1 MKNVLYIIL
10 GMLLLLVL
18 IVVLI
23 GRTRTETKQCI
34 LNAPVDVVFAIVT
47 NNQEWHYRSSLDDLE
62 IICTQGDLEEWEET
76 ANGVT
81 IRFKTLEKRPHSFY
95 SFEMDSKM
103 FAGEWQATFE
113 PMEGDK
119 TLFTA
124 TEKIEYKNLFYC
136 LVGCAF
142 MDLNKFMTT
151 YQEELTARIE
161 LEKQSNKGNIT
172 DCLQSISVIIFV
184 PCNYNLL

>member
-10 GMLLLLVL
+10 SSLLLLALV
-18 IVVLI
+18 VVLI
-23 GRTRTETKQCI
+23 GILLPRTRTETKQCI
-34 LNAPVDVVFAIVT
+34 LNAPVDAVFAIVT

-62 IICTQGDLEEWEET
+62 IIRTQGDIEEWEET

-103 FAGEWQATFE
+103 FTGEWQATFE
-113 PMEGDK
+113 PMEGGK

-124 TEKIEYKNLFYC
+124 TEKIEYKNLFYR
-136 LVGCAF
+136 LVGYVF

-151 YQEELTARIE
+151 YQEELRIR
-161 LEKQSNKGNIT
+161 L
-172 DCLQSISVIIFV
+172 SVNF
-184 PCNYNLL
+184 

>member
-10 GMLLLLVL
+10 SGLLLLVL
-18 IVVLI
+18 VVVLTGALLPRI
-23 GRTRTETKQCI
+23 RTKTKQCI

-62 IICTQGDLEEWEET
+62 IIRTQGDIEEWEET

-95 SFEMDSKM
+95 FYSFEMDSKM

-113 PMEGDK
+113 PMEGGK

-124 TEKIEYKNLFYC
+124 TEKIEYKNLFYR
-136 LVGCAF
+136 LVGYAF

-151 YQEELTARIE
+151 YQEELTARIK
-161 LEKQSNKGNIT
+161 LEKAEQ
-172 DCLQSISVIIFV
+172 
-184 PCNYNLL
+184 

>member
-10 GMLLLLVL
+10 GMLLLLL
-18 IVVLI
+18 LLLLLVVLI
-23 GRTRTETKQCI
+23 GTFLPRIRTETKQCI

-47 NNQEWHYRSSLDDLE
+47 NNQEWHYRSSLDALE
-62 IICTQGDLEEWEET
+62 IIRTQGDVEEWEET

-95 SFEMDSKM
+95 SFEMDNKM
-103 FAGEWQATFE
+103 FTGEWQATFE
-113 PMEGDK
+113 PIEGDK
-119 TLFTA
+119 ALFSA
-124 TEKIEYKNLFYC
+124 TEEIEYKNLFYR
-136 LVGCAF
+136 LVGYAF

-161 LEKQSNKGNIT
+161 LEKEEQ
-172 DCLQSISVIIFV
+172 
-184 PCNYNLL
+184 

>member
-10 GMLLLLVL
+10 SSLLLLALV
-18 IVVLI
+18 VVLI
-23 GRTRTETKQCI
+23 GILLPRTRTETKQCI
-34 LNAPVDVVFAIVT
+34 LNAPVDAVFAIVT

-62 IICTQGDLEEWEET
+62 IIRTQGGIEEWEET
-76 ANGVT
+76 ANGAT

-103 FAGEWQATFE
+103 FTGEWQATFK
-113 PMEGDK
+113 PMEGGK

-124 TEKIEYKNLFYC
+124 TEKIEYKNLFYR
-136 LVGCAF
+136 LVGYAF

-161 LEKQSNKGNIT
+161 LEKQSNKDNII
-172 DCLQSISVIIFV
+172 DCL
-184 PCNYNLL
+184 